1 MSLSMQQVR
10 EIANASG
17 ITIRRASKGER
28 SHGVY
33 RVSPRRSPSSS
44 AVYANDRMQ
53 ALEVAMN
60 MIYPVDLNSLHG

>member
-1 MSLSMQQVR
+1 MSLSMQQVQ

-17 ITIRRASKGER
+17 ITIRRASRGER

-33 RVSPRRSPSSS
+33 RVSPRRGPSSS
-44 AVYANDRMQ
+44 AVYTNDRMQ